1 MQTQSFQKIMREL
14 EKRIHTGIYTPES
27 ALPSRTEL
35 IAEFKVARATVE
47 RAIRELIRSGVLI
60 SRQGSGTFVAPHIEK
75 KYRVGVFPEI
85 GMEAA
90 FKIRRSSLG
99 SAGSG
104 AISGD

>member
-60 SRQGSGTFVAPHIEK
+60 SRQGSGT
-75 KYRVGVFPEI
+75 
-85 GMEAA
+85 
-90 FKIRRSSLG
+90 SSLLISKKNTG
-99 SAGSG
+99 SPRSAEE
-104 AISGD
+104 ISFMNLPIYST